1 MIKNKEGIEVSVL
14 VQQNEME
21 IFNIFNQKWLSN
33 VIFHYDVQKPGLA
46 LAGYL
51 KYLDKNQLQ
60 VFGKTEIGYLMQLP
74 RQEFE
79 KRLKDFMAMRVP
91 GIIISESQEVDDAIV
106 EIAGKYKTPVLIS
119 NLKTSL
125 LIPRLSNF
133 LYRHFSQKI
142 KINGVLMDIMGL
154 GILITGPSGIGK
166 SETALELVSKGSHLI
181 SDDLVE
187 FYLDSNDEL
196 VGRSVDKIKKWIEV
210 RGLGIINIVEMFG
223 VGALLEE
230 KKLDLVIKLEKWNP
244 RKKYDRLGEEKL
256 YFNILGKDIPTFN
269 LPVAI
274 GRNLSTLI
282 EVAVKF
288 FISRKNGSMS
298 FVEQFYNTFDQNNY
312 QKNQEKNQSHEN
324 NTTNKTNKN
333 NVNKVDKGNLGNQTK

>member
-14 VQQNEME
+14 VQQSEME

-33 VIFHYDVQKPGLA
+33 VIFHFDVQKPGLA

-79 KRLKDFMAMRVP
+79 KRLKDFMSMRVP
-91 GIIISESQEVDDAIV
+91 GIIISESQEVDNTIV

-119 NLKTSL
+119 ILKTSL
-125 LIPRLSNF
+125 LIPRLSSF

-166 SETALELVSKGSHLI
+166 SETALELVSRGSHLI

-223 VGALLEE
+223 VGSLLEE
-230 KKLDLVIKLEKWNP
+230 KKLDLVIELEKWNP

-256 YFNILGKDIPTFN
+256 YFNILGKDIPMFN

-298 FVEQFYNTFDQNNY
+298 FIEQFYNTTNQDNNH
-312 QKNQEKNQSHEN
+312 NNRENNQSLEN
-324 NTTNKTNKN
+324 NTN
-333 NVNKVDKGNLGNQTK
+333 DKKKHE

>member
-14 VQQNEME
+14 VRQSEMGIFD
-21 IFNIFNQKWLSN
+21 IFNRKWLSN

-74 RQEFE
+74 REEFE
-79 KRLKDFMAMRVP
+79 KHLKAFMAMRVP

-106 EIAGKYKTPVLIS
+106 EIAGKHKTPVLIS

-125 LIPRLSNF
+125 LIPRLTNF

-187 FYLDSNDEL
+187 FFLDSNDEL
-196 VGRSVDKIKKWIEV
+196 VGRSVGKIKKWIEV

-230 KKLDLVIKLEKWNP
+230 KKLDLVIELEKWNP

-256 YFNILGKDIPTFN
+256 VFNILGKDIPMFN
-269 LPVAI
+269 LPVAV

-288 FISRKNGSMS
+288 FISRKSGSMS
-298 FVEQFYNTFDQNNY
+298 FVEQFYNHTDHDNR
-312 QKNQEKNQSHEN
+312 EKNQNHEN
-324 NTTNKTNKN
+324 NTTDKTDKN
-333 NVNKVDKGNLGNQTK
+333 NVNEMDKGNIEND